1 MSTVH
6 PLKLAA
12 LDAEDLKVLSAHV
25 QDAVVKVG
33 DIRWSPTTGH
43 FILPMN
49 RFAWER
55 TSSRVR
61 RESDQ
66 RRRAVLQFDRVRS
79 VKANGVVP
87 QDKQAVISIL
97 ALLFDPLDTPGGSV
111 TVICSGQASFRL
123 DVEVIEARLTDLG
136 AVWSAGMR
144 PKHRAR

>member
-12 LDAEDLKVLSAHV
+12 LDAEDLSVLSAHV

-33 DIRWSPTTGH
+33 DIRWSPTAGR
-43 FILPMN
+43 FIVPIN

-55 TSSRVR
+55 TTSRVR
-61 RESDQ
+61 RDSDQ

-79 VKANGVVP
+79 VKANGIVP
-87 QDKQAVISIL
+87 QDATAVISIL
-97 ALLFDPLDTPGGSV
+97 ALLFDPSDTPGGCV
-111 TVICSGQASFRL
+111 TVVCSGQASFRL

-136 AVWSAGMR
+136 SAWSAGMR